1 MTCDSRFRLSV
12 VLVALAMVA
21 CAPTGASLSPADS
34 FNSVGFSSPAKTPI
48 KHVVII
54 VQENRSFD
62 NIFAGYP
69 GADAHTFGYM
79 HDGTKVN
86 LKPIGFKSPDLGHSF
101 EDSLISID
109 GGKMDG
115 FDRTLPKD
123 PKYPYSYLERKQVAP
138 YWTMAQSY
146 VLADHM
152 FPTEHGASFTSHI
165 LLIAGT
171 TKLKPQLA
179 LADVP
184 SSQVWGCDAPKGSTT
199 PTVDSAQQFHLKG
212 PFPCF
217 SVFKT
222 MADTLD
228 AAQVPWRYYSEPEVG
243 CPTHCTGGFQWDI
256 FDAIKQ
262 VRYGP
267 DWSQNVIS
275 PETQVLT
282 DITNGNLASVSW
294 VMPDWKNSD
303 HPFSDS
309 DTGPSW
315 VAAIVNTIGHSKY
328 WDSTAI
334 IIFHDDWGGWF
345 DDLAPPQLDF
355 LGLGIRVP
363 CIIVSAYPKAV
374 GYVSHTQYE
383 FGSILKFTEET
394 FGLPSLDK
402 TDVRANS
409 LSDSFDFRKKPRQF
423 KTIPAKYP
431 VSKFLF
437 ERHTVGPFNIDS

>member
-1 MTCDSRFRLSV
+1 MMS
-12 VLVALAMVA
+12 A
-21 CAPTGASLSPADS
+21 CTPNGGSLNPAVSSASLRAAS
-34 FNSVGFSSPAKTPI
+34 KTPI
-48 KHVVII
+48 KHIVIV

-62 NIFAGYP
+62 NVFAGYP
-69 GADAHTFGYM
+69 GADAHTYGYL

-86 LKPIGFKSPDLGHSF
+86 LKPVYFKSPDLGHSF

-109 GGKMDG
+109 HGKMDA
-115 FDRTLPKD
+115 FDRTFPKD
-123 PKYPYSYLERKQVAP
+123 PKYPYSYLVRKLVAP

-152 FPTEHGASFTSHI
+152 FPTEHGASWTSHI
-165 LLIAGT
+165 LLVAGT
-171 TKLKPQLA
+171 TKLKPTLA

-184 SSQVWGCDAPKGSTT
+184 SNPVWGCDAPKGTT
-199 PTVDSAQQFHLKG
+199 SPTIDSMQMIRANG

-217 SVFKT
+217 STFKT

-228 AAQVPWRYYSEPEVG
+228 AAHVSWKYYSEPEVG
-243 CPTHCTGGFQWDI
+243 CPLHCTGGFQWDI
-256 FDAIKQ
+256 YDAIKQ
-262 VRYGP
+262 VRYGA
-267 DWSQNVIS
+267 DWANVIS
-275 PETQVLT
+275 PETQVLK
-282 DITNGNLASVSW
+282 DIGNGSLASVSW

-303 HPFSDS
+303 HPFSNS

-315 VAAIVNTIGHSKY
+315 VAAIVNGIGHSQY
-328 WDSTAI
+328 WNSTAI

-345 DDLAPPQLDF
+345 DDLAPPQVDF

-363 CIIVSAYPKAV
+363 CMIVSPYPKAV

-394 FGLPSLDK
+394 FGLNSLNK

-409 LSDSFDFRKKPRQF
+409 LSDSFNFSRKPLQF

-431 VSKFLF
+431 ASKFLL
-437 ERHTVGPFNIDS
+437 EPHDAAPPNIDS

>member
-1 MTCDSRFRLSV
+1 MTCDKRLTITAG
-12 VLVALAMVA
+12 LIALIATG
-21 CAPTGASLSPADS
+21 CAPNGNSLNPA
-34 FNSVGFSSPAKTPI
+34 VSSNALRTSAQTKSPI
-48 KHVVII
+48 KHIVVI

-69 GADAHTFGYM
+69 GADAHTYGYM
-79 HDGTKVN
+79 HDGTKIN
-86 LKPIGFKSPDLGHSF
+86 LKPVFFKSPDLGHSF

-109 GGKMDG
+109 GGRMDG
-115 FDRTLPKD
+115 FDKTLPKD
-123 PKYPYSYLERKQVAP
+123 PTFPYSFLVRKLVAP
-138 YWTMAQSY
+138 YWTMAKSY

-165 LLIAGT
+165 LLVAGT
-171 TKLKPQLA
+171 TKLKQTLA

-184 SSQVWGCDAPKGSTT
+184 SSQVWGCDAPPSATT
-199 PTVDSAQQFHLKG
+199 PTVDSHLQFHLNG

-217 SVFKT
+217 TVFKT

-228 AAQVPWRYYSEPEVG
+228 AAGVSWKYYSEPEVG
-243 CPTHCTGGFQWDI
+243 CPSHCTGGFQWDI

-267 DWSQNVIS
+267 DWSQNVIN
-275 PETQVLT
+275 PETKVLD
-282 DITNGNLASVSW
+282 DISSGNLASVSW

-315 VAAIVNTIGHSKY
+315 VAAVVNSIGKSKY
-328 WDSTAI
+328 WNSTAVVI
-334 IIFHDDWGGWF
+334 LWDDWGGWF
-345 DDLAPPQLDF
+345 DDAPPPQLDF

-363 CIIVSAYPKAV
+363 CMIVSPYPKGV

-383 FGSILKFTEET
+383 FGSILKFIEET
-394 FGLPSLDK
+394 YGLPSLNK

-409 LSDSFDFRKKPRQF
+409 LSDSFDFKKRPLQF

-431 VSKFLF
+431 ISKFLY
-437 ERHTVGPFNIDS
+437 ERHSNGPYDIDS